1 MRWLFDVLDV
11 TLKHPLDLSVERSL
25 ISELIGLHVL
35 ALDQKFVI
43 TKRKEAYSLL
53 VVIFSSVSL
62 PEGSFTMVT

>member
-11 TLKHPLDLSVERSL
+11 TLKRPLDLSVERSL